1 LPGCGIFASFF
12 LLYLSPV
19 TCNLSVPS
27 RTSCPSWL
35 KGFAV
40 AFAFGFA
47 IGVAF
52 DFAVGVAFLW
62 PMACCLLPIASSLFG
77 FPPLS
82 SGPRWLKGV
91 GVGSNLGLGFS
102 PCLRVRSLH

>member
-1 LPGCGIFASFF
+1 M
-12 LLYLSPV
+12 
-19 TCNLSVPS
+19 VPS

-77 FPPLS
+77 FPPLFLCALCL
-82 SGPRWLKGV
+82 PRRAV
-91 GVGSNLGLGFS
+91 GG
-102 PCLRVRSLH
+102 